1 LIFKLQQLQKVD
13 SGLLDRLINRFS
25 EIDTE
30 KNGYLLVG
38 RDIPSAEQ
46 VKGFQQRPEFLGGSQ
61 TLMQLW
67 MAAKPQQ
74 QQLQQQQ
81 QQQRE
86 ERALRTQTQI
96 SMTAS
101 DDTMSSSSDSA
112 STNTNTTTTSSAPA
126 DEEEALGAVLSFT
139 SGAMS
144 GAMAGSVAEGTTAA
158 AQLMARRSSEMILSM
173 GGNFTFLGASGITGD
188 EEAATGGDESR
199 GRAGSMLGVTI

>member
-1 LIFKLQQLQKVD
+1 MIFKLQQLQKVD

-67 MAAKPQQ
+67 MPTNLQQ
-74 QQLQQQQ
+74 QQLQQQ

-112 STNTNTTTTSSAPA
+112 STNTKTTTTSSAPA